1 MFAEVAPLY
10 LQSLGIGSYDTAV
23 VQGVILRL
31 WGTGM
36 ERACGAA
43 FLQCRFM
50 NPFGNVCQRHHAA
63 EGEGQYED
71 AEKYSADVVPVI
83 PSFSVGGELGMAA
96 SVRLTPYIHSY
107 PNAGN
112 DHETT
117 QSCEPDDGLSP
128 KDVRGFEFRWRM
140 DWILKITTWNS
151 QKSAARTGWGIRRP
165 AF

>member
-1 MFAEVAPLY
+1 MKNHAGRYKCFPRLSGFLLRRVVTDAAGCRRHRCNTRFSIFYDVVGMFAEVAPLY

-71 AEKYSADVVPVI
+71 AEKI
-83 PSFSVGGELGMAA
+83 P
-96 SVRLTPYIHSY
+96 LT
-107 PNAGN
+107 
-112 DHETT
+112 
-117 QSCEPDDGLSP
+117 
-128 KDVRGFEFRWRM
+128 
-140 DWILKITTWNS
+140 
-151 QKSAARTGWGIRRP
+151 
-165 AF
+165 

>member
-71 AEKYSADVVPVI
+71 AEKDSADVVPVI
-83 PSFSVGGELGMAA
+83 PSFFGRGRTWDGGFGA
-96 SVRLTPYIHSY
+96 SYAIH
-107 PNAGN
+107 P
-112 DHETT
+112 
-117 QSCEPDDGLSP
+117 QLP
-128 KDVRGFEFRWRM
+128 KCR
-140 DWILKITTWNS
+140 
-151 QKSAARTGWGIRRP
+151 Q
-165 AF
+165 

>member
-10 LQSLGIGSYDTAV
+10 LQSLGIGGYDTAV

-63 EGEGQYED
+63 EGKGQYED
-71 AEKYSADVVPVI
+71 AEKDSADVVPVI

-128 KDVRGFEFRWRM
+128 KDGVLPQPGEVYPVGNG
-140 DWILKITTWNS
+140 T
-151 QKSAARTGWGIRRP
+151 QP
-165 AF
+165 CPEAFASVGELQGLTVL

>member
-71 AEKYSADVVPVI
+71 AEKDSADVVPVI
-83 PSFSVGGELGMAA
+83 PSF
-96 SVRLTPYIHSY
+96 R
-107 PNAGN
+107 
-112 DHETT
+112 
-117 QSCEPDDGLSP
+117 
-128 KDVRGFEFRWRM
+128 
-140 DWILKITTWNS
+140 
-151 QKSAARTGWGIRRP
+151 
-165 AF
+165 